1 MTWVVKGAIVAT
13 NKMTVAK
20 RHVKGVYRRE
30 AMVLMAPKALCCQ
43 EVSWKTTDL
52 ETAVTHPQ
60 NFIRKMYII
69 IPHFNSSKKVSV
81 ISGIILWIT
90 GCIKIVIRYFYLQ
103 RPKTAVY
110 ICCLLNTLLPLQL
123 FTWKVSINMTRKHD
137 TQCFV

>member
-1 MTWVVKGAIVAT
+1 MGLCGYLNIKRNFNLPFQLINHRVYLKTPEAIKVEMTWVVKGAIVAT
-13 NKMTVAK
+13 NKMTVSK

-81 ISGIILWIT
+81 ISGSILWIT
-90 GCIKIVIRYFYLQ
+90 GCIDHFY
-103 RPKTAVY
+103 
-110 ICCLLNTLLPLQL
+110 N
-123 FTWKVSINMTRKHD
+123 SIFLSTE
-137 TQCFV
+137 T

>member
-1 MTWVVKGAIVAT
+1 MYLKTPEAIKVEMTWVVKGAIVAT

-69 IPHFNSSKKVSV
+69 IRHFNSSKKVSV

-90 GCIKIVIRYFYLQ
+90 GCINRYSIFLSTETSNSSILLLLFKYAFVFATLYL
-103 RPKTAVY
+103 KG
-110 ICCLLNTLLPLQL
+110 
-123 FTWKVSINMTRKHD
+123 
-137 TQCFV
+137 